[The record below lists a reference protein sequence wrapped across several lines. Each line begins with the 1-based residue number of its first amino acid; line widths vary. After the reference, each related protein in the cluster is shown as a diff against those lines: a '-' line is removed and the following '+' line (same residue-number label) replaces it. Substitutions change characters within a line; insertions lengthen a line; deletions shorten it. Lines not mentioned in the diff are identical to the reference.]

1 MTLTPPG
8 TQDVQIVPC
17 TLDTGEKLYLV
28 DTPGFDDDV
37 RTDSEILREVA
48 TWLNHAHKN
57 KLKLSGIIYLQRI
70 TDVRIGGSG
79 IRNIKMFKKLC
90 GDDGLGSVVLA
101 TTFWNY
107 FPDTQQANAREQQF
121 MEKDNLWK
129 PLIQQGSRVFRQDQD
144 KISATSIVRYLMD
157 RRRPVVLDIQREMVE
172 QELPLNSTG
181 AGGVVSSALEE
192 DKERFEAKIR
202 DLEIKL
208 AEALAKSDQSQ
219 REEIEDYIAEFQR
232 KLELRDE
239 DQRRLEADTHQL
251 YRDMEKRYEEEMRD
265 MQKAMR
271 EKEEALR
278 EHHVQMTVMKETN
291 KQQLELR
298 ELQIQ
303 MKWKEKYIRMMHDSA
318 CVVM

>member
-1 MTLTPPG
+1 
-8 TQDVQIVPC
+8 VSC
-17 TLDTGEKLYLV
+17 TLDTGEKIYLV

-70 TDVRIGGSG
+70 ADVRIGGSG

-107 FPDTQQANAREQQF
+107 FPDTQQANAREKQF

-129 PLIQQGSRVFRQDQD
+129 PLIQQGSKVFRQDSD
-144 KISATSIVRYLMD
+144 KSSATSIVRYLID
-157 RRRPVVLDIQREMVE
+157 RARPVILDIQREMVE

-181 AGGVVSSALEE
+181 AGHVVSTDLEK
-192 DKERFEAKIR
+192 DKARFEAKIR
-202 DLEIKL
+202 SLEIKL
-208 AEALAKSDQSQ
+208 AEALAAHDQSQ
-219 REEIEDYIAEFQR
+219 KEEIEDYIAEFQR

-251 YRDMEKRYEEEMRD
+251 YRDMEKRYEEEMRV
-265 MQKAMR
+265 MQEAVR
-271 EKEEALR
+271 EKEERLR
-278 EHHVQMTVMKETN
+278 EHHLEMRVMRETQG
-291 KQQLELR
+291 QQLALK
-298 ELQIQ
+298 ELQMQI
-303 MKWKEKYIRMMHDSA
+303 KWKEKYIRMMHDSA